1 VFYGSHGPLNGQ
13 GYSSAPLDA
22 ALERMETSLQAGPR
36 RAASAEMQR
45 IFAHDL
51 PSIPLLSNVSIAA
64 KSTRLKNFVIN
75 PTNMTDFISV
85 ARWYLEPVP
94 GKAP

>member
-1 VFYGSHGPLNGQ
+1 
-13 GYSSAPLDA
+13 
-22 ALERMETSLQAGPR
+22 METLLEPGPR
-36 RAASAEMQR
+36 RAASADMQR

-85 ARWYLEPVP
+85 AHWYLEPLP
-94 GKAP
+94 GRAP